1 MSKELWHHI
10 TPPEGSS
17 DEAGW
22 CPASTV
28 QVFLDDGWTI
38 IESENYEEGN

>member
-1 MSKELWHHI
+1 MTTELWHHI
-10 TPPEGSS
+10 TPLEGSTA
-17 DEAGW
+17 EAGW

-38 IESENYEEGN
+38 IESEEVNQ